1 MTNILKA
8 IDHTVLKP
16 EATRD
21 MIKQLCNEAIEY
33 KFAAVCVNPYHVN
46 FCKEILNG
54 SGVKVATV
62 IGFPLGANTKELKA
76 FETVEAIKN
85 GADEIDMVINI
96 GNLKDGKYE
105 DVLKDI
111 KAVVESAQA
120 RTVKVI
126 IETCL
131 LEDEEKIKACE
142 LSVQAGAHYVKTSTG
157 FSSGG
162 ASEADVKL
170 MRKVVGDK
178 LGVKA
183 SGGVRTLEDA
193 QKMID
198 AGASRIGA
206 SSGIKIVL
214 EEKAK
219 ADK

>member
-1 MTNILKA
+1 MLFRSTS
-8 IDHTVLKP
+8 
-16 EATRD
+16 R
-21 MIKQLCNEAIEY
+21 
-33 KFAAVCVNPYHVN
+33 
-46 FCKEILNG
+46 
-54 SGVKVATV
+54 
-62 IGFPLGANTKELKA
+62 
-76 FETVEAIKN
+76 AIKD

-96 GNLKDGKYE
+96 GKLKDRKYE
-105 DVLKDI
+105 EVLKDI
-111 KAVVESAQA
+111 KAVVESAEA

-183 SGGVRTLEDA
+183 SGGIRSLEDA
-193 QKMID
+193 ERMINV
-198 AGASRIGA
+198 GASRIGA
-206 SSGIKIVL
+206 SSGVKIVL
-214 EEKAK
+214 EEQ
-219 ADK
+219 DKTYR

>member
-1 MTNILKA
+1 MQISKL
-8 IDHTVLKP
+8 IDHTILKP
-16 EATRD
+16 DATEVEVKQICDEA
-21 MIKQLCNEAIEY
+21 KEY
-33 KFAAVCVNPYHVN
+33 KFKSVCVNSSYV
-46 FCKEILNG
+46 KYVSEQLKG
-54 SGVKVATV
+54 SGVLTCSVV
-62 IGFPLGANTKELKA
+62 GFPLGSVPSEVKSY
-76 FETVEAIKN
+76 ETSMAIKN

>member
-1 MTNILKA
+1 MQISKL
-8 IDHTVLKP
+8 IDHTILKP
-16 EATRD
+16 DATEVEVKQICDEA
-21 MIKQLCNEAIEY
+21 KEY
-33 KFAAVCVNPYHVN
+33 KFKSVCVNSSYVKYVSEQL
-46 FCKEILNG
+46 KESEVLTC
-54 SGVKVATV
+54 SVV
-62 IGFPLGANTKELKA
+62 GFPLGSVPSEVKSY
-76 FETVEAIKN
+76 ETSMAIKN